1 MNLLKFINRKTNQ
14 SRSEIMRPS
23 NTRLFLALMTVLV
36 VLIYIIPTVSMY
48 PEETRSVSLSSEVSL
63 ASNSGYI
70 SQNADL
76 TNSAYEEGDFQCTAV
91 LVGKEASADGSVM
104 VAHNEDDS
112 GKVVDVLFVNP
123 RNTPFRLLG
132 YFGVRLTNGTW
143 VYRELDT
150 PLLVPVPKEM
160 HAFWGAV
167 MPGIAFSGRYVNE
180 YGVVIFSNSGVASR
194 EDKPE
199 LVQGGIRDLLRL
211 LVIQQAKTAREAVK
225 LIGYYVET
233 YGYGAPARNYIIADP
248 NEIWVVN
255 VVYGKHW
262 VAQRVPDDSVV
273 VIPNYL
279 VIREVNL
286 SDTENFM
293 GSKDLIEYAIK
304 RGWYDPSRDGV
315 FDFAKAY
322 GTPANQASVGNIY
335 RHQTALYYITGRVYP
350 TSYLPF
356 SVKPQKKLTPQDLM
370 YILRQVNHAAVDQVK
385 YASSLPGS
393 FHRNLPIRPIAPWHN
408 QDAWVVQLR
417 SWLPPIIGVVTWR
430 AANMVDENVF
440 VPIYLGVIYSD
451 FPAPYKFA
459 DPNKIDLNSAY
470 WAFRV
475 FSNFVDLDYQG
486 KMPTV
491 TSYQKTVEEEFFKM
505 QPYIEEQALKI
516 YNELGAEYAGKYL
529 AMYTSGALMKV
540 YTDILEMIRSWQ
552 SGG

>member
-1 MNLLKFINRKTNQ
+1 MNNNMKLCVILLMALITIVYVLPVASILPTETQTTSLQNRITAGSSTNYL
-14 SRSEIMRPS
+14 SEAG
-23 NTRLFLALMTVLV
+23 F
-36 VLIYIIPTVSMY
+36 
-48 PEETRSVSLSSEVSL
+48 EEDV
-63 ASNSGYI
+63 
-70 SQNADL
+70 
-76 TNSAYEEGDFQCTAV
+76 YEESDSQCTAI
-91 LVGKEASADGSVM
+91 LVGKGASADGSVM

-112 GKVVDVLFVNP
+112 GKVVDLLLVNP
-123 RNTPFRLLG
+123 RNTPLRVLG
-132 YFGVRLTNGTW
+132 YLATRLTNGTW

-150 PLLVPVPKEM
+150 PLMVPVPKETY
-160 HAFWGAV
+160 AFWGAI

-180 YGVVIFSNSGVASR
+180 HGVVIFSNSGTASR

-199 LVQGGIRDLLRL
+199 LVNGGIRELLRL
-211 LVIQQAKTAREAVK
+211 LVIQQAKTSREAAE
-225 LIGYYVET
+225 LIGRYVET

-279 VIREVNL
+279 VIHEVNL
-286 SDTENFM
+286 SDTKNFM

-322 GTPANQASVGNIY
+322 GDPANQASVGNIY
-335 RHQTALYYITGRVYP
+335 RHQTALYHLTGKVYP
-350 TSYLPF
+350 TTSMPF
-356 SVKPQKKLTPQDLM
+356 AVKPKSKVTPQDLM
-370 YILRQVNHAAVDQVK
+370 NILRQVNHVAVDQIK
-385 YASSLPGS
+385 YAASQPGS
-393 FHRNLPIRPIAPWHN
+393 FHRNLPIRAIAPWHN

-417 SWLPPIIGVVTWR
+417 AWLPPIVGVVTWR

-440 VPIYLGVIYSD
+440 VPIYLGIIYSD

-470 WAFRV
+470 WTFRV
-475 FSNFVDLDYQG
+475 FSNLVDLDYQNR
-486 KMPTV
+486 MTTV
-491 TSYQKTVEEEFFKM
+491 SSYQKSVEAEFFKM
-505 QPYIEEQALKI
+505 QPYIEDQALKI
-516 YNELGAEYAGKYL
+516 YNELGPEYAGKYL
-529 AMYTSGALMKV
+529 ATYTSGALMKV
-540 YTDILEMIRSWQ
+540 YSDTLEMIRAWQ